1 MNKVLFHTIFALG
14 CLSMLAACGNDDITN
29 DVDMHTVKVVSAK
42 TSFDALGGTDSIIVE
57 GDVKQAYAV
66 ASWAKAEAK
75 GSLVTVTAEVNNDMQ
90 SRHTTVVI
98 KTSDA
103 DSTVVAIDQ
112 LGPITQIDV
121 PENLVLGDEANTVS
135 YKVKST
141 FDIKVSSPDSWIT
154 AKYAKGVMTVSTT
167 ANNDGHL
174 RRGKIVIESMAGKDT
189 IKVTQVDFDRD
200 LLGSYYLQM
209 DETDENKQPVT
220 RRYAMKLVKQGK
232 KLVLKLGT
240 SGIAVPVTY
249 DAETASLSIASN
261 QQAGK
266 YKDYFVGTI
275 VGPSKNQL
283 YFDSSV
289 TISGAFFYSEK
300 LATKA
305 PELDGTVLTFGKT
318 AVFVFLRTFLFFM
331 ILYNI
336 ESSKLVCESFD
347 VPNNCRAIYDKNNSL
362 IVELSI
368 SVLVLFFISPCMKVP
383 LANLRFIIP
392 LLSTLPVKED
402 PLPR

>member
-275 VGPSKNQL
+275 VGSSKNQL

-305 PELDGTVLTFGKT
+305 SGLDGTVLTFGKT
-318 AVFVFLRTFLFFM
+318 AVFVLGAFNSTKFSNDSYKGYLMLGTNVY
-331 ILYNI
+331 LYKRKTTTA
-336 ESSKLVCESFD
+336 SAKAFD
-347 VPNNCRAIYDKNNSL
+347 NPAF
-362 IVELSI
+362 EL
-368 SVLVLFFISPCMKVP
+368 K
-383 LANLRFIIP
+383 
-392 LLSTLPVKED
+392 K
-402 PLPR
+402 

>member
-174 RRGKIVIESMAGKDT
+174 R
-189 IKVTQVDFDRD
+189 
-200 LLGSYYLQM
+200 L
-209 DETDENKQPVT
+209 
-220 RRYAMKLVKQGK
+220 
-232 KLVLKLGT
+232 
-240 SGIAVPVTY
+240 
-249 DAETASLSIASN
+249 
-261 QQAGK
+261 
-266 YKDYFVGTI
+266 
-275 VGPSKNQL
+275 
-283 YFDSSV
+283 
-289 TISGAFFYSEK
+289 
-300 LATKA
+300 
-305 PELDGTVLTFGKT
+305 
-318 AVFVFLRTFLFFM
+318 
-331 ILYNI
+331 
-336 ESSKLVCESFD
+336 
-347 VPNNCRAIYDKNNSL
+347 SL
-362 IVELSI
+362 IHI
-368 SVLVLFFISPCMKVP
+368 
-383 LANLRFIIP
+383 
-392 LLSTLPVKED
+392 
-402 PLPR
+402 